1 MSGTDPG
8 YLPESMMELAV
19 AIINGSPI
27 HPKSPVLARRP
38 QHLSSLPHHCYPVKS
53 SASAIILLS
62 ILYLFASKP
71 GKICNRNSIDSFSYF
86 FVLLYLR

>member
-38 QHLSSLPHHCYPVKS
+38 QHLSSLPTS
-53 SASAIILLS
+53 LLS
-62 ILYLFASKP
+62 C
-71 GKICNRNSIDSFSYF
+71 KIFSISNNSPQHLISLCF
-86 FVLLYLR
+86 